1 MKLVDLTPVFQAI
14 ISVASVIALLYLV
27 PFIKRKVSAE
37 KLDQILRWVETLV
50 ACADQIYE
58 RHEGA
63 EKKQYVIDRLTT
75 ILAEHGLLVDLT
87 VLEDLVEAEVLRLHS
102 ELKAEG
108 VYEDEF
114 EFYDDE
120 FEDEPSEEDL
130 DLEEE
135 PLEEPEEE
143 GEALTEEEL
152 AAENE

>member
-14 ISVASVIALLYLV
+14 ISVVSVIALLYLV

-108 VYEDEF
+108 VYEEDFIDEDAF
-114 EFYDDE
+114 TFDD
-120 FEDEPSEEDL
+120 EEDL